1 MFQVEQYRHMLK
13 RAEEDKKQ
21 EMIIIHELDPYF
33 NFQDKI
39 KGTLTDISTGK
50 DGRQKIQ
57 Q

>member
-50 DGRQKIQ
+50 DGRQKI
-57 Q
+57 